1 MTNKNGETV
10 QSSGERKLR
19 YGEAEPVKLTLPLPT
34 PSPTSAARTRL
45 RHAAIT
51 DTLGR
56 FRSYENWANRVRG
69 GWK

>member
-1 MTNKNGETV
+1 MKNKNFDYDSLGVE
-10 QSSGERKLR
+10 LR
-19 YGEAEPVKLTLPLPT
+19 PGDPIDQTESILPLPT
-34 PSPTSAARTRL
+34 PSPTSAGRTRL

-69 GWK
+69 AWK

>member
-1 MTNKNGETV
+1 MKSKNGDDPP
-10 QSSGERKLR
+10 SGGERRRPL
-19 YGEAEPVKLTLPLPT
+19 GGAEDVKSMLPLPT

-56 FRSYENWANRVRG
+56 FRSYETWANRVRG
-69 GWK
+69 VWK

>member
-1 MTNKNGETV
+1 MKNKNGEIHHAGADRRISHTDAD
-10 QSSGERKLR
+10 EIK
-19 YGEAEPVKLTLPLPT
+19 AMLPLPT

-56 FRSYENWANRVRG
+56 YRSYESWANRVRG
-69 GWK
+69 VWK